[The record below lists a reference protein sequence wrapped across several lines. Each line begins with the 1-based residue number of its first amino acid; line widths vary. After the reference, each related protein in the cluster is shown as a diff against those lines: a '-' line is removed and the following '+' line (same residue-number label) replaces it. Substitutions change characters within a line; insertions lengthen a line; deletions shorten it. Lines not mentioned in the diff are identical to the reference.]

1 MLRAFLRRPPL
12 ALGATRAP
20 IMQAALSLCDS
31 AGLPRLR
38 FDPLGRPLHELTD
51 AEVKKDA
58 EAKEEGGRRGE
69 RGEPE
74 EGIDAPSS
82 ARSQR
87 QPWGSF
93 ARPDRSDRGGGFG
106 GRGGGGGFGGGVFG
120 RGRGQESPPADADM
134 MTFQAYVRQR
144 LSEMDEEMFHA
155 KRSTQALAE
164 LAFLEEQVA
173 EDEMHRKRRK
183 LRDPLAE
190 TPLSEI
196 THTNLPLLNRFVSD
210 NGTIL
215 PRKLTGVQLKKQKRI
230 ARAIK
235 RAQQLALMPKI
246 WKLPQY
252 RHANYA
258 DDFSRPERE
267 VQVNHDEDFQEP
279 ADLRYPGQ
287 LESSASLGVDLAWMS
302 KSYPKPK

>member
-1 MLRAFLRRPPL
+1 
-12 ALGATRAP
+12 
-20 IMQAALSLCDS
+20 
-31 AGLPRLR
+31 
-38 FDPLGRPLHELTD
+38 
-51 AEVKKDA
+51 
-58 EAKEEGGRRGE
+58 
-69 RGEPE
+69 
-74 EGIDAPSS
+74 
-82 ARSQR
+82 
-87 QPWGSF
+87 
-93 ARPDRSDRGGGFG
+93 
-106 GRGGGGGFGGGVFG
+106 
-120 RGRGQESPPADADM
+120 M

-190 TPLSEI
+190 TPSSEI

-267 VQVNHDEDFQEP
+267 VQGNHDEDFQEP

-287 LESSASLGVDLAWMS
+287 LESAEPSLHVDLAWMA
-302 KSYPKPK
+302 KGYPKRK